1 MTKKIKKKT
10 PLSLDSNSKETISS
24 TTNSN

>member
-24 TTNSN
+24 TTSSN